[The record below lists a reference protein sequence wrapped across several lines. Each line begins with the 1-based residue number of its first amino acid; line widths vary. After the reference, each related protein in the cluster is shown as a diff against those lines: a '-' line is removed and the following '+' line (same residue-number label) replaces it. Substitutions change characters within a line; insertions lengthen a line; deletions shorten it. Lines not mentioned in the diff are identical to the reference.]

1 MIVKVAEKTFA
12 DKTWRCPGIRITG
25 LSLHLLCKTKTNTS
39 TLTSN
44 KEETTLMNPEE
55 TTLMNPDKTLTRKL
69 YYFILHRKKLNKGK
83 KPPTLTFPD
92 IYQCLFVV
100 STNISN

>member
-44 KEETTLMNPEE
+44 KEETTLMNP
-55 TTLMNPDKTLTRKL
+55 DKTLTRKL

-100 STNISN
+100 TTNISN